1 MAVRFDLYLEPHP
14 WLSAAREILLSAMS
28 SMEAVNRRVAAEAL
42 SQLCVVVD
50 IEFVRE
56 VINAIQDTLTSHTDE
71 RKVSAGVFCL
81 CAIQRSVD
89 ARNGEALSNNIIR
102 VLISECTYFTQPIR
116 TWCLHSV
123 SLYLQYNDVI
133 RDPQIIRWVLITVN
147 HNMLCD
153 AGGRVIIT

>member
-56 VINAIQDTLTSHTDE
+56 VINAIPTLNKE
-71 RKVSAGVFCL
+71 FL
-81 CAIQRSVD
+81 ILESV
-89 ARNGEALSNNIIR
+89 
-102 VLISECTYFTQPIR
+102 ISCT
-116 TWCLHSV
+116 
-123 SLYLQYNDVI
+123 
-133 RDPQIIRWVLITVN
+133 
-147 HNMLCD
+147 
-153 AGGRVIIT
+153 